1 MKELNNIEHTDWG
14 LLAKY
19 VCNEASESERQNVET
34 WADESGVNLDTLK
47 ESQEIMDKAKR
58 WFENQSFDQEI
69 AWAKVLKQIETLS
82 PVIPITAKTSK
93 EKLFS
98 QILRI
103 AAVIFLAV
111 SLSVAG
117 YYIGFRQQKQ
127 AIFTE
132 IITNGQQVVSGITLP
147 DGSVVTLNRNSK
159 LSYPK
164 EFSGSNRKVTIIGE
178 AFFEVE
184 PDASRPFVINAGN
197 ARIKVLGTSFNVCAY
212 PGEETVDVVV
222 ETGKVEVSC
231 NSGPVSSNCKAVL
244 IPGEKGMLSNRE
256 LTLQKS
262 VNTDRNITSWKTRQF
277 VFDQTPLSEVVNA
290 LGKVYLV
297 NIQLVGPGINNLALT
312 ANFNNQ
318 TIDFILDVVRLT
330 FNLELKSMNGQ
341 YFLTEGN
348 NNSKP

>member
-1 MKELNNIEHTDWG
+1 MKESNNIEHTDWG

-19 VCNEASESERQNVET
+19 VCNETSESESQKVET
-34 WADESGVNLDTLK
+34 WADESVENLAILK
-47 ESQEIMDKAKR
+47 ESRVLMDKAKR
-58 WFENQSFDQEI
+58 WFENESFDPET
-69 AWAKVLKQIETLS
+69 AWAKVLKQIETSS

-93 EKLFS
+93 EILFS
-98 QILRI
+98 RILRI

-117 YYIGFRQQKQ
+117 YYIGFRQQKH

-132 IITNGQQVVSGITLP
+132 IITNGQQIVSGITLP

-164 EFSGSNRKVTIIGE
+164 EFSGSVREVTITGE

-184 PDASRPFVINAGN
+184 PDASRPFVIDAGN

-212 PGEETVDVVV
+212 PGEETVDVLV

-231 NSGPVSSNCKAVL
+231 HSRAVSSDCNVVL
-244 IPGEKGMLSNRE
+244 VPGEKGVLSNRE
-256 LTLQKS
+256 FTLRKS
-262 VNTDRNITSWKTRQF
+262 VNTDRNITSWKTRRF

-290 LGKVYLV
+290 LEKVYFV
-297 NIQLVGPGINNLALT
+297 NIQLVDPGMNNLTLT

-318 TIDFILDVVRLT
+318 PIDFILDVVSLT
-330 FNLELKSMNGQ
+330 FNLELKAMNGQ
-341 YFLTEGN
+341 YFLTTGN
-348 NNSKP
+348 NNLKP